1 MRELSLNVLDIA
13 QNSLS
18 AGALVE
24 IEVSEDTKAD
34 LLVIAVRDNGRGM
47 TPEQMAQVRDPF
59 YTTRTTRKVGMGS
72 LCSAWRRRWPGA
84 AWRSYRSPGRERM

>member
-18 AGALVE
+18 AGATLVE

-34 LLVIAVRDNGRGM
+34 LLIIAVRDNGRGM
-47 TPEQMAQVRDPF
+47 TPEQTAQVRDPF
-59 YTTRTTRKVGMGS
+59 
-72 LCSAWRRRWPGA
+72 
-84 AWRSYRSPGRERM
+84 